1 MNGSKFKHSS
11 KGKGNPYERTDRGF
25 EECQRRLER
34 SRKNLEKSRLE
45 TKEAQHLAEY
55 RGIQWFHSLRK
66 AKDYSKA
73 EELYKEI
80 VNSIDSARSEE
91 EVILDLKYSFAAIL
105 IEQKKFEEAEPIS
118 KEVWEKLK
126 PCPGPLPEV
135 AKESH
140 RQLCSV
146 LCSVGKTR
154 DAEYMHRSMY
164 QRETRDPWALE
175 NGDEVCQRLREQG
188 EIKKAKEMQ
197 DEVWKERQKQNSPR
211 HELTIRSGLRLN
223 GFLEELVAT
232 IDSQGGTEAERRL
245 IISHKQAFECEIE
258 VTLRK
263 IWDTR
268 HHPEPSTDILNAG
281 HKLGVILFHQ
291 TKFSDAEAVLMPV
304 WESKRRYLGDSDV
317 STTSTGSMLGKTFC
331 RQDKPETYRKAVDV
345 LQGMWQVG
353 TKNEDAEAISSGE
366 DLAHAYSSL
375 KDWPSAEHVY
385 RWIAIQK
392 TNKRVYPRREI
403 DEAHWKLGQT
413 LHEQGL
419 GKSRE
424 AEKILSGLYQHW
436 NASPPNLD
444 QTVQCGQMLAQAL
457 LAQKKSKEALKVAR
471 EVFSKICGLVE
482 RNIAYLDSACLYG
495 SLLLEDDQS
504 EEAERILKSVWEDQ
518 VEGTEEK
525 KVRLKCGH
533 LYGQALFNR
542 IKYPEAKKILEAV
555 AEAHGA
561 VSTEFQIAETRRLL
575 EDVHRGMKEKNKKR
589 RRSQRSIM
597 FPRGSY

>member
-1 MNGSKFKHSS
+1 M
-11 KGKGNPYERTDRGF
+11 
-25 EECQRRLER
+25 
-34 SRKNLEKSRLE
+34 EKSRLE
-45 TKEAQHLAEY
+45 TKEAQNLAEY
-55 RGIQWFHSLRK
+55 RGIQWFHSLRR

-73 EELYKEI
+73 RELYKEI

-118 KEVWEKLK
+118 KEVWEKMK
-126 PCPGPLPEV
+126 KCPGSLPDV

-146 LCSVGKTR
+146 LCSVGKTK

-232 IDSQGGTEAERRL
+232 IDNQGGTDAERRL

-268 HHPEPSTDILNAG
+268 HHPEPSTNILNAG

-291 TKFSDAEAVLMPV
+291 NKFSDAEAILMPV
-304 WESKRRYLGDSDV
+304 WESKKRYLGDNDV

-331 RQDKPETYRKAVDV
+331 RQDKPETYRNAVDV
-345 LQGMWQVG
+345 LQGMWQVW

-366 DLAHAYSSL
+366 DLAHAYFSL
-375 KDWPSAEHVY
+375 EDWPSAERVY
-385 RWIAIQK
+385 RWIAHEKVQK
-392 TNKRVYPRREI
+392 RIYPRREI
-403 DEAHWKLGQT
+403 DEAHWNLGQT
-413 LHEQGL
+413 LYRQGL
-419 GKSRE
+419 GKNRE
-424 AEKILSGLYQHW
+424 AEVFLRGLYQQW
-436 NASPPNLD
+436 NASPPSLD
-444 QTVQCGQMLAQAL
+444 QTLQCGYMLAQSL
-457 LAQKKSKEALKVAR
+457 SAQKKSNEAR
-471 EVFSKICGLVE
+471 EVARDVFNRRCASVE
-482 RNIAYLDSACLYG
+482 RDVAYLDSACLYG
-495 SLLLEDDQS
+495 SLLLEANLS
-504 EEAERILKSVWEDQ
+504 EEAERMLKSVWEDRA
-518 VEGTEEK
+518 EGTEEK
-525 KVRLKCGH
+525 RAWLKCGH
-533 LYGQALFNR
+533 LYGQALSKR
-542 IKYPEAKKILEAV
+542 IKYQDAKRILEAV
-555 AEAHGA
+555 AEAQGA
-561 VSTEFQIAETRRLL
+561 VSTDIQDSAETRRLL
-575 EDVHRGMKEKNKKR
+575 EDVHRMMKEKKERK
-589 RRSQRSIM
+589 RRSQRSVM
-597 FPRGSY
+597 FPRGI